1 MAKTTLSVNGLL
13 MELEVEPHESL
24 NHVLRERLGLTG
36 TKMGCDTGGCGSCT
50 VLVDGKA
57 VYSCMTYALQAEGK
71 QVLTIEGLQDEAG
84 LAPIQRA
91 FVDKGGLQC
100 GFCTPG
106 FVMSAYAL
114 LLASG
119 EPSDAQIRDALVGNI
134 CRCTGYVKIIDSVKA
149 AASSK
154 KPRAARRRA

>member
-1 MAKTTLSVNGLL
+1 MEKVTLSVNGRLAV
-13 MELEVEPHESL
+13 LEIEPHESL

-36 TKMGCDTGGCGSCT
+36 TKRGCDTGGCGSCT
-50 VLVDGKA
+50 VLVDSRA
-57 VYSCMTYALQAEGK
+57 VYSCMTYAMQVDGK
-71 QVLTIEGLQDEAG
+71 EVLTIEGLHDEAG

-91 FVDKGGLQC
+91 FVEKGGLQC

-114 LLASG
+114 LLANDQPTD
-119 EPSDAQIRDALVGNI
+119 EEIRDTLVGNI
-134 CRCTGYVKIIDSVKA
+134 CRCTGYVKILDSVKA

-154 KPRAARRRA
+154 KSRAAR